1 MAWREKSLTQ
11 EQQTRELTL
20 PTNPFSGLYRVVSGS
35 HTDAYL
41 GIVSLVAI
49 LAQALPTLLVNVPFR
64 MVETYKTHEVCLWL
78 AVAVMAGMICTVL
91 GSFFVEL
98 PAMPVDPSTVFGA
111 MYYANLDKIAYHNRR
126 DYQISIFRNNSK

>member
-1 MAWREKSLTQ
+1 VAWKDNSSAQAQKLRDLS
-11 EQQTRELTL
+11 L

-35 HTDAYL
+35 HPDAYL

-64 MVETYKTHEVCLWL
+64 MVETYKTHEICLWL

-98 PAMPVDPSTVFGA
+98 PAMLVDPSTVLGA
-111 MYYANLDKIAYHNRR
+111 MCYAKLDKTAYHNRR
-126 DYQISIFRNNSK
+126 DYKIPTFWKIS